1 MPGRAMMRRLGVAI
15 GLVVAGLS
23 LGVQADLYRYTD
35 ERGVTV
41 LDSRV
46 PPEAIGRGYE
56 VLDPQGRV
64 KEVIPPAP
72 TLEELEAR
80 REAERR
86 AVADATLLRLYS
98 SVADLDRA
106 HARQIEQIDNQILTA
121 QGNLQQLAKQREN
134 LQQRAAA
141 QERAGRA
148 VDARI
153 LQELNELDSEQ
164 RRLNRLIE
172 RSQREKAEVNSSFE
186 QRRLRLGTLLGN

>member
-15 GLVVAGLS
+15 GLIVAGLS

-72 TLEELEAR
+72 TPEELEAR

-153 LQELNELDSEQ
+153 LQELDELDSEQ

-172 RSQREKAEVNSSFE
+172 RSQREKSEVNSSFE
-186 QRRLRLGTLLGN
+186 QRRLRLSTLLGD

>member
-1 MPGRAMMRRLGVAI
+1 MMRRLGVAI
-15 GLVVAGLS
+15 GLIVAGLS

-72 TLEELEAR
+72 TPEELEAR

-153 LQELNELDSEQ
+153 LQELDELDSEQ

-172 RSQREKAEVNSSFE
+172 RSQREKSEVNSSFE
-186 QRRLRLGTLLGN
+186 QRRLRLSTLLGD

>member
-1 MPGRAMMRRLGVAI
+1 MRRLGVAI
-15 GLVVAGLS
+15 GLIVAGLS

-72 TLEELEAR
+72 TPEELEAR

-153 LQELNELDSEQ
+153 LQELDELDSEQ

-172 RSQREKAEVNSSFE
+172 RSQREKSEVNSSFE
-186 QRRLRLGTLLGN
+186 QRRLRLSTLLGD

>member
-1 MPGRAMMRRLGVAI
+1 MRRLGVAI
-15 GLVVAGLS
+15 GLIVAGLS

-134 LQQRAAA
+134 LQQRAAT

-153 LQELNELDSEQ
+153 LQELDELDSEQ

-172 RSQREKAEVNSSFE
+172 RSQREKSEVNSSFE
-186 QRRLRLGTLLGN
+186 QRRLRLSTLLGD